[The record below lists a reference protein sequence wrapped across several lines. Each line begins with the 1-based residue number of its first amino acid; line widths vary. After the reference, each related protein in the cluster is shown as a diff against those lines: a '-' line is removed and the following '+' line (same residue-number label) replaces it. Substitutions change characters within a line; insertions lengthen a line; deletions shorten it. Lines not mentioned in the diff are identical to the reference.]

1 MEDSEDSGEFED
13 LEIDERHVVKIQAW
27 IRGEIVRKWFK
38 GMQSEYEK
46 LVSDIEKSKSVIVEW
61 PNAALGMPR
70 VRKHKLKR
78 NVGEV
83 IPNVSARYS
92 PNIESLRSS
101 IKYSEI
107 HAKSKDTTEVH
118 QINSARSSNSSDFS
132 ETSFKPVV
140 QSFNHTE
147 SQGNSGVISN
157 FTHQALTNKIDS
169 CTIETQTSMDEETI
183 SVVETNQNNNPSET
197 IGQQTRETIGQL
209 TRETTGQPNSV
220 RTYDMLIQ
228 TDDLPCDKEETNI
241 DTQTEKGSTQVH
253 TTNRQI
259 LEQKINKFENQ
270 LRTLNDISLKDSVQD
285 SRKTSPQNNNT
296 PSQLGQKV
304 GHIPAPE
311 FGGSPKQEAVQLSSV
326 MESQRGRQP
335 SYHQE
340 SSVLTNVT
348 SVWDSFSSDCKD
360 NSANTAYP
368 NDPEALRGMR
378 KNVAMELLWVQQAI
392 DSRKN
397 YLKLKNQMRVAT

>member
-1 MEDSEDSGEFED
+1 M
-13 LEIDERHVVKIQAW
+13 EIDEHHVIKIQAW

-38 GMQSEYEK
+38 GIRSEYEK
-46 LVSDIEKSKSVIVEW
+46 LVSEIEKSKSVIVEW
-61 PNAALGMPR
+61 PNAALGKPA

-78 NVGEV
+78 NIQEV
-83 IPNVSARYS
+83 TPNVSARNS
-92 PNIESLRSS
+92 PIIESMRSS
-101 IKYSEI
+101 VKHSEI
-107 HAKSKDTTEVH
+107 HAKSKDTTEVY
-118 QINSARSSNSSDFS
+118 QINSARSSSSGDFS

-140 QSFNHTE
+140 QNLKHTE

-157 FTHQALTNKIDS
+157 FTHQSLTNKINS
-169 CTIETQTSMDEETI
+169 CTIETQTSMEEETM
-183 SVVETNQNNNPSET
+183 SVVETHQNDNP
-197 IGQQTRETIGQL
+197 RETIGQL
-209 TRETTGQPNSV
+209 TRETTGQQNPV

-228 TDDLPCDKEETNI
+228 TDDLPCYKEEKNI
-241 DTQTEKGSTQVH
+241 DVQTEKTCTQVH
-253 TTNRQI
+253 PSNRQI

-285 SRKTSPQNNNT
+285 SRKTFPQNNKT
-296 PSQLGQKV
+296 PSQSGQKV
-304 GHIPAPE
+304 FPISALE
-311 FGGSPKQEAVQLSSV
+311 FGGSPKQETVQLSSV
-326 MESQRGRQP
+326 TESQRGRRP

-348 SVWDSFSSDCKD
+348 SVWDSFSSDCKE
-360 NSANTAYP
+360 NTPSIAYP

>member
-13 LEIDERHVVKIQAW
+13 LEIDEHHVIKIQAW
-27 IRGEIVRKWFK
+27 IRGDMVRKWFNEIR
-38 GMQSEYEK
+38 SEYEK

-78 NVGEV
+78 NVQEV
-83 IPNVSARYS
+83 PPNVSARNS
-92 PNIESLRSS
+92 PNIEFLRSS
-101 IKYSEI
+101 VKYSEV
-107 HAKSKDTTEVH
+107 HAKSKDTTEVYH
-118 QINSARSSNSSDFS
+118 INSTRSWNSSDFS
-132 ETSFKPVV
+132 ETSYKPVV
-140 QSFNHTE
+140 QSLKHTE

-157 FTHQALTNKIDS
+157 FTHQSLTNKINS
-169 CTIETQTSMDEETI
+169 CTIETQTSMDEETL
-183 SVVETNQNNNPSET
+183 SVVERHQNNNP
-197 IGQQTRETIGQL
+197 RETIGQP
-209 TRETTGQPNSV
+209 TRETTGQQNPV
-220 RTYDMLIQ
+220 RTFDMLIQ
-228 TDDLPCDKEETNI
+228 TDDLPFYKEEKNI
-241 DTQTEKGSTQVH
+241 DLQTEKMCTQVH

-270 LRTLNDISLKDSVQD
+270 LRTLNDVSLKDSVQD
-285 SRKTSPQNNNT
+285 SSKTSAQNNKT

-304 GHIPAPE
+304 GPISALQ
-311 FGGSPKQEAVQLSSV
+311 FGGSPKQETVQLSSV
-326 MESQRGRQP
+326 TESQRGRRP

-348 SVWDSFSSDCKD
+348 SVWDSFSSDCKE
-360 NSANTAYP
+360 NTPSIVYP
-368 NDPEALRGMR
+368 NDPKALRGMR